1 MLLDVLAVLT
11 LVALAAFIVWEGW
24 QRMRRASH
32 PLGRATMVRGYVPGA
47 AAAEQMF
54 FIGAAVLAVFS
65 LGLFV
70 SPPHPPFTGRGA
82 AFSYLVYGALGP
94 LAIPV
99 AAAAAAV
106 ACFAFG
112 LSMRRRRLGA
122 RRES

>member
-11 LVALAAFIVWEGW
+11 LVALAAFILWEGW
-24 QRMRRASH
+24 QPRRRASN
-32 PLGRATMVRGYVPGA
+32 PLGRATMVRGYVPGTG
-47 AAAEQMF
+47 AAEQVF
-54 FIGAAVLAVFS
+54 FIGSVVLVVFS

-70 SPPHPPFTGRGA
+70 SPPHPPFTGQGA

-99 AAAAAAV
+99 AAAAAAA
-106 ACFAFG
+106 ACFALG
-112 LSMRRRRLGA
+112 ISMRRRRLSA